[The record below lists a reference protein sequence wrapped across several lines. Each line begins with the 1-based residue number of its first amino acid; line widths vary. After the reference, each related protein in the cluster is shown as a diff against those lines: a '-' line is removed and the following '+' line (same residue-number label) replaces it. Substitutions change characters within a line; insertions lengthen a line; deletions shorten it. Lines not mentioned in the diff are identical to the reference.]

1 MPRYAKAWCC
11 KRFFSES
18 MYTSWHVSTTF
29 AMCFFLCSYGPILQ
43 SCLQTTCSKGTSWD
57 VVGYRN
63 KQDIWENMGK
73 GADLFNSCLQFC
85 VQPHLSNIRFLQN
98 QPLAWAMPLQIG
110 CTSWSSVLAIFKA
123 SLCSLNLH
131 VICVG
136 RVSRNHTTGLLSTIQ
151 IPHNLGGH
159 WVR

>member
-1 MPRYAKAWCC
+1 MLQRVLFWEHVHVITRLHYLRHVLLSLLLWPHLAKLPADYMFQ
-11 KRFFSES
+11 K
-18 MYTSWHVSTTF
+18 Y
-29 AMCFFLCSYGPILQ
+29 
-43 SCLQTTCSKGTSWD
+43 
-57 VVGYRN
+57 VVGCRRLP
-63 KQDIWENMGK
+63 KQAGHMGK
-73 GADLFNSCLQFC
+73 HGKSADLFNSCLQFC
-85 VQPHLSNIRFLQN
+85 IQPHLSNIRFLQN

-151 IPHNLGGH
+151 ILHNLGGH